1 MAKRWWLLLG
11 LAAVLSF
18 FGWRSLGISAGYIIH
33 GPSIAAG
40 IGAKLLC
47 SAEYVSGMS
56 REQAFEDVRQYSPIL
71 DELSVTYDPERHA
84 VTASFWGIS
93 EKTARYIEGL
103 GCAITFSD
111 ADARHQIKT
120 VATTQ
125 SDAPWPLGS
134 RVDTIDPALQ
144 VQVADIVRED
154 NARGLN
160 TRALLVVHQGRVVAE
175 AYDQGAGPGTPLLGW
190 SMAKSLTAIML
201 GNLEFQGIA
210 DLSLPP
216 GFSGW
221 DRDARRTI
229 TTSHLLTMTDGLDFL
244 ETYEPGDN
252 ATIMLFDTPSAS
264 GYAMQV
270 PASSKPGERYNYSS
284 GTANL
289 LARHYQ
295 DLLGSPQ
302 AAYDAF
308 IHSIYEPLGMQNA
321 VLEVDPSGT
330 FVGSSYFY
338 ASARDWARM
347 GQLMLNGGELMG
359 RRIVSEDWV
368 LRATTPNASINDKAY
383 GYQWWLNSGNDELRF
398 PLLPADAYFANGNR
412 QQTVMVIPSEGAV
425 IVRLG
430 WTSGAYPI
438 DINVRSILDLLAQ
451 RS

>member
-1 MAKRWWLLLG
+1 MTKRWWLLIG
-11 LAAVLSF
+11 LVGVLSIV
-18 FGWRSLGISAGYIIH
+18 GWRSLGISAGYITH

-47 SAEYVSGMS
+47 SAEHVSGMS

-71 DELSVTYDPERHA
+71 NELTVTYDQEHDA

-111 ADARHQIKT
+111 TDARNQITT
-120 VATTQ
+120 VATTK

-134 RVDTIDPALQ
+134 RIDTIDSSLQ
-144 VQVADIVRED
+144 VHVADIVRED
-154 NARGLN
+154 NALGLN
-160 TRALLVVHQGRVVAE
+160 TRALLVVHKGRIVAE
-175 AYDQGAGPGTPLLGW
+175 AYDQGAGPATPLLGW

-201 GNLEFQGIA
+201 GNLELKGMV
-210 DLSLPP
+210 DLSLSP
-216 GFSGW
+216 GFPGW
-221 DRDARRTI
+221 DQDARRTI

-264 GYAMQV
+264 DYAMRA
-270 PASSKPGERYNYSS
+270 PASSTPGERYNYSS

-308 IHSIYEPLGMQNA
+308 FQSIYEPLGMQNA

-359 RRIVSEDWV
+359 RRVVSEDWV
-368 LRATTPNASINDKAY
+368 LRATTPNTSTNNKAY
-383 GYQWWLNSGNDELRF
+383 GYQWWLNRGNEELRF
-398 PLLPADAYFANGNR
+398 PLLPEDAYFANGNR
-412 QQTVMVIPSEGAV
+412 QQTVMVIPSEDAV

-438 DINVRSILDLLAQ
+438 DINVRSILDLLADA
-451 RS
+451 S